1 MSTFDTFWCATL
13 QLSIGKLYPKLPPPF
28 NCCCEAVIFLD
39 FKRLSLCIQDF
50 LKRLPCNE
58 NTGFLRDTLYLSLL
72 ELHKYYI
79 KEKTRLDIQQ
89 INNDTEK
96 IWKDVEL
103 DKYDARWKECHD
115 AGTFRTAVEENIQD
129 NGLSGNKYVY
139 FFNITCLV

>member
-1 MSTFDTFWCATL
+1 
-13 QLSIGKLYPKLPPPF
+13 
-28 NCCCEAVIFLD
+28 
-39 FKRLSLCIQDF
+39 
-50 LKRLPCNE
+50 
-58 NTGFLRDTLYLSLL
+58 LSLL